1 MNIVITGASRGI
13 GFETAK
19 LLAKEHKV
27 FCLSRNTNPLVNLNN
42 DNIIPISFDL
52 ETFDISILDTYFN
65 SIDKIDRII
74 NNAGLLINKPLEEL
88 SQDDLQRMYRVNTIA
103 PHLLVQYFLPKI
115 SDGHIVNISSM
126 GGVQGTAKFPGLS
139 GYSSSKGAVTILTEC
154 LAEELKEQNITV
166 NALALGAVQTEM
178 LSEAFPGYK
187 APLTAQEMAEYIADF
202 TLKGQKYF
210 NGKIL
215 NVALSTP

>member
-13 GFETAK
+13 GLETAK

-27 FCLSRNTNPLVNLNN
+27 FCLSRNVSPLVNLNN
-42 DNIIPISFDL
+42 DNIIPVSFDL
-52 ETFDISILDTYFN
+52 ETFDTSILDVYFE
-65 SIDKIDRII
+65 STDRIDRII

-88 SQDDLQRMYRVNTIA
+88 SQNDLQRMYRVNAIA

-154 LAEELKEQNITV
+154 LAEELKEQNIAV

-178 LSEAFPGYK
+178 LSEAFPGYQ
-187 APLTAQEMAEYIADF
+187 APLTAQEIAEYIADF
-202 TLKGQKYF
+202 TLKGLKYF
-210 NGKIL
+210 NGKVL

>member
-19 LLAKEHKV
+19 LLAKEHNV
-27 FCLSRNTNPLVNLNN
+27 FCLSRNTRPITDLQNT
-42 DNIIPISFDL
+42 NIVPISFDL
-52 ETFDISILDTYFN
+52 ESFDTSALDTYFQ
-65 SIDKIDRII
+65 SVGKVDRII

-88 SQDDLQRMYRVNTIA
+88 TADDLQRMYQVNAIA
-103 PHLLVQYFLPKI
+103 PQLLVQYFLPKLEN
-115 SDGHIVNISSM
+115 GHVVNISSM
-126 GGVQGTAKFPGLS
+126 GGVQGTAKFSGLS

-154 LAEELKEQNITV
+154 LAEELKDKNISV

-178 LSEAFPGYK
+178 LSEAFPDYQ
-187 APLTAQEMAEYIADF
+187 APLSAQEMAEYIADF

-210 NGKIL
+210 NGKVL
-215 NVALSTP
+215 NVALTTP